1 MSPAFL
7 ARLGDSAIVVV
18 ILSIAMSTG
27 CGGAQSGNPCD
38 VGGKVAE
45 HVQRLS
51 GVAAFVCTAL
61 GGDSEKCQRHTGYVN
76 LAADTF
82 NAGCALT
89 AE

>member
-1 MSPAFL
+1 MRRVDAL
-7 ARLGDSAIVVV
+7 
-18 ILSIAMSTG
+18 ILTAAVSVALLS
-27 CGGAQSGNPCD
+27 CGGTQRGNPCD

-61 GGDSEKCQRHTGYVN
+61 GGDSDKCQRHTGFVE

-82 NAGCALT
+82 GAGCELVAR
-89 AE
+89 

>member
-1 MSPAFL
+1 MRRVDALIL
-7 ARLGDSAIVVV
+7 ASAVSVAL
-18 ILSIAMSTG
+18 LS
-27 CGGAQSGNPCD
+27 CGGAQRGNPCD

-61 GGDSEKCQRHTGYVN
+61 GGDSEKCQRHTGFVD

-82 NAGCALT
+82 DAGCALV

>member
-1 MSPAFL
+1 VIRL
-7 ARLGDSAIVVV
+7 ALVAALLCACSGP
-18 ILSIAMSTG
+18 
-27 CGGAQSGNPCD
+27 QSGAPCD

-61 GGDSEKCQRHTGYVN
+61 GGDSEKCQRHTGFVD

-82 NAGCALT
+82 DAGCALV

>member
-1 MSPAFL
+1 VRRVDALIL
-7 ARLGDSAIVVV
+7 AAAVSVAL
-18 ILSIAMSTG
+18 LS
-27 CGGAQSGNPCD
+27 CGGAQRGNPCD

-51 GVAAFVCTAL
+51 GVAALVCTAL
-61 GGDSEKCQRHTGYVN
+61 GGDSEKCQRHTGFVD

-82 NAGCALT
+82 EAGCVLV

>member
-1 MSPAFL
+1 MRRVDAL
-7 ARLGDSAIVVV
+7 
-18 ILSIAMSTG
+18 ILTAAVSVALLS
-27 CGGAQSGNPCD
+27 CGGAQRANPCD

-51 GVAAFVCTAL
+51 GVAAFVCGAL
-61 GGDSEKCQRHTGYVN
+61 GGDAEKCQRHTGFVD

-82 NAGCALT
+82 DAGCALV